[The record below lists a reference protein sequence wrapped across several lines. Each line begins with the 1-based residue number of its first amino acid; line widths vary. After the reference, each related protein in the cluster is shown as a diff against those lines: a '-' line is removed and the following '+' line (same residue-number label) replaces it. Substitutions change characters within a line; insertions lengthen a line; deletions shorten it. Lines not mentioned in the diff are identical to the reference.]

1 MSAKKWCW
9 MFVFSLL
16 LTVTTYALFN
26 IVVDPFGVF
35 GDVFFDWYSYDMTNN
50 PRVAKTTYLDKN
62 HEKYDSYVI
71 GCSSTSSF
79 PVENLNKYFNAKFYN
94 LIMYGADMLDVE
106 KISKYIIDNYEVKN
120 LVLNVYI
127 TNGSKYDEEEDNI
140 TRNLHAKVGGESKI
154 SFYSRYM
161 FLNYQYA
168 LAKIKAKKEDTYLT
182 KTFDVFNTETRCI

>member
-1 MSAKKWCW
+1 MSAKRWCW

-16 LTVTTYALFN
+16 LTVTAYALFN

-79 PVENLNKYFNAKFYN
+79 PVEDLNRYFNAKFYN

-106 KISKYIIDNYEVKN
+106 KTSKYIIDNYEVKN

-140 TRNLHAKVGGESKI
+140 TRNLHAKVGEESKI

-182 KTFDVFNTETRCI
+182 KTFDVFNVETRFV

>member
-1 MSAKKWCW
+1 MSAKRWCW

-16 LTVTTYALFN
+16 LTVTAYALFN

-79 PVENLNKYFNAKFYN
+79 PVEDLNRYFNAKFYN

-106 KISKYIIDNYEVKN
+106 KTSKYIIDNYEVKN

-140 TRNLHAKVGGESKI
+140 TRNLHAKVGEESKI

-168 LAKIKAKKEDTYLT
+168 LAKIKANKEDTYLT
-182 KTFDVFNTETRCI
+182 KTFDVFNVETRFV

>member
-1 MSAKKWCW
+1 MSAKRWCW

-16 LTVTTYALFN
+16 LTVTAYALFN

-71 GCSSTSSF
+71 GWGGASSF
-79 PVENLNKYFNAKFYN
+79 PVEDLNRYFNAKFYN

-106 KISKYIIDNYEVKN
+106 KTSKYIIDNYEVKN

-140 TRNLHAKVGGESKI
+140 TRNLHAKVGEESKI

-182 KTFDVFNTETRCI
+182 KTFDVFNVETRFV